1 MPKNGTA
8 STCVHIGMA
17 HGILVYGFTSIFGH
31 QNALSEPLH
40 MYCIDHDEDCLDTSK
55 YWGCRECPLG
65 ANCLGPDGSSGVTWE
80 GIRAK
85 YGWWRT
91 YWNAS
96 LFLPCAPDVASHACI
111 GSSTESVYAPQDAV
125 RTKDYE
131 RVSCS
136 EVGSMM
142 ARILPTMER
151 ALFSETRHARTS
163 GAMLFLPTKECM
175 YMHLHIQIMIMLAM
189 AQCIAV
195 PATRKPV
202 INRCAQHFLMVA

>member
-1 MPKNGTA
+1 MGLGKASEQNMDGGERIGTRLSFCRA
-8 STCVHIGMA
+8 HQMLQAMHALVHQPNLYMR
-17 HGILVYGFTSIFGH
+17 HKMLFG
-31 QNALSEPLH
+31 QKI
-40 MYCIDHDEDCLDTSK
+40 M
-55 YWGCRECPLG
+55 
-65 ANCLGPDGSSGVTWE
+65 
-80 GIRAK
+80 
-85 YGWWRT
+85 
-91 YWNAS
+91 
-96 LFLPCAPDVASHACI
+96 
-111 GSSTESVYAPQDAV
+111 
-125 RTKDYE
+125 

-195 PATRKPV
+195 HATRKP
-202 INRCAQHFLMVA
+202 